1 MMGRTAMTRH
11 ERWLAA
17 VRGQAVDRVPVAA
30 WMHLATEHLVP
41 AQAAQLH
48 QAWWQ
53 ACDWD
58 LLKVMADYRLGIPD
72 GLESF
77 DGPDKLLALA
87 AAVRA
92 DRCFE
97 QQRQCV
103 EHLMASAGPQVPV
116 LDSGYDPYTFLLR
129 HIGHDQAAGLW
140 AHAEATLQVLQAI
153 TERTCAHL
161 QQLKRMGLAGYFHA
175 TYGAI
180 APGQPRGISTAIFEC
195 FVRPFDLQILD
206 AAEGLVRV
214 LHAHGSGVLL
224 ERLQGYPFEVLHL
237 ADRTPGNP
245 TLAQLR
251 QWTPRCLM
259 GGVDERTFTGLSVAG
274 LRQQMHEAIAQVGPS
289 GLILAPGCAV
299 APSSSGRLLRTLR
312 GNTRVLHRGL

>member
-1 MMGRTAMTRH
+1 MTTTTGMTRH

-17 VRGQAVDRVPVAA
+17 VRGQAVDRVPVTA
-30 WMHLATEHLVP
+30 WMHLATEHLPPV
-41 AQAAQLH
+41 QAAQLH

-53 ACDWD
+53 TCDWD

-77 DGPDKLLALA
+77 DCPDKILALA

-103 EHLMASAGPQVPV
+103 EHLMASVGPQVPI

-129 HIGHDQAAGLW
+129 HVGHDQAAHLW
-140 AHAEATLQVLQAI
+140 AHAEATLLVLQAI
-153 TERTCAHL
+153 TECMCAHL
-161 QQLKRMGLAGYFHA
+161 QQLKRMGVSGYFHA
-175 TYGAI
+175 TFGAI
-180 APGQPRGISTAIFEC
+180 APGQPRGISAAVFEH

-245 TLAQLR
+245 TLTQLR

-259 GGVDERTFTGLSVAG
+259 GGVDERTFTGLSVPE
-274 LRQQMHEAIAQVGPS
+274 LRQQVGQAIAQAGS
-289 GLILAPGCAV
+289 AGLIVAPGCAL

-312 GNTRVLHRGL
+312 G